1 MSFSEFLS
9 LIATLLETYI
19 KNRRREERR
28 NIPFSGYRW
37 YHRGRLQTKVANW
50 SIRSSVVG
58 IDRIGMP
65 RVTSHSSVTS
75 DDGNDL
81 WYLPTKG
88 PRA

>member
-1 MSFSEFLS
+1 M
-9 LIATLLETYI
+9 
-19 KNRRREERR
+19 
-28 NIPFSGYRW
+28 
-37 YHRGRLQTKVANW
+37 QTKVANRF
-50 SIRSSVVG
+50 IRSSVVG

-88 PRA
+88 PRRSHLKKENKEEDWKLASSNAADEPKPECNNTLK